1 MNAKSEAT
9 IVTKMRTVPTFLA
22 HITARAGL
30 ATQEM
35 GAFVKVKLA
44 DKYHNKTYLY
54 SFLVF
59 FVSLLRHR

>member
-9 IVTKMRTVPTFLA
+9 IVTKMRIVPTFLA

-35 GAFVKVKLA
+35 GTFVKVKLV
-44 DKYHNKTYLY
+44 D
-54 SFLVF
+54 
-59 FVSLLRHR
+59 

>member
-1 MNAKSEAT
+1 
-9 IVTKMRTVPTFLA
+9 MRTVPTFLA

-30 ATQEM
+30 ATEEM